1 MQLYLRIV
9 FQFQLSIGIGDSDR
23 RTRPV
28 KCKCE
33 LLLFLTTQSDEA
45 VVLTLAGGVT
55 LLFSQHTAVLIQQGD
70 DQVTTG
76 GAGELVVLNI
86 DIHL

>member
-28 KCKCE
+28 KCKGE
-33 LLLFLTTQSDEA
+33 LLLFLTQSDEA